1 MEKLLLKKGYYE
13 IYEVTVRGKTKYRV
27 DSGKVIFIAR
37 YKKYISNPYRDLK
50 EFTTLEKAKDYVGK
64 KLKVSSKKKKTKL
77 STLPKSLYFILI
89 KEVKTGV
96 IFVKIGITS
105 KKFIMRRF
113 SNAHGYEGYVV
124 ETILRR
130 IDTPNAEKIEKDI
143 HETLKKKRSVKNYRP
158 KLKTFGGYSE
168 CYDFKCFKQITEV
181 FDLKTKN
188 L

>member
-1 MEKLLLKKGYYE
+1 MEKLILKKGYYG

-37 YKKYISNPYRDLK
+37 YKKYIANPYRDLK

>member
-37 YKKYISNPYRDLK
+37 YKKYIANPYRDLK

-64 KLKVSSKKKKTKL
+64 KSKL

-130 IDTPNAEKIEKDI
+130 IDTPKAEKIEKDI

-158 KLKTFGGYSE
+158 KLKTFGGYTE